1 MRKDLF
7 TESVSEDQ
15 RALFI
20 RVSGVRRCCGRQGP
34 GYLRYYIFIG
44 VTIRAKGKQHSDA
57 EGYGC
62 T

>member
-57 EGYGC
+57 KGYDC